1 MGLFHNYSKLSRLNH
16 RKHFHFLK
24 IKLPQSFNLTV
35 TQGSLE
41 IIHEPKKMYYSVIGI
56 ICILYQH
63 KPIEA
68 TLPKMAKMKEVQAPW
83 YECQRSEP
91 QKQD

>member
-1 MGLFHNYSKLSRLNH
+1 MGLFHNYSKLSRLNY

-41 IIHEPKKMYYSVIGI
+41 VIHEPKKIYHI
-56 ICILYQH
+56 IVFYCILYQH

-68 TLPKMAKMKEVQAPW
+68 TLLKIAKMKEVQAPW

>member
-1 MGLFHNYSKLSRLNH
+1 MNQKDV
-16 RKHFHFLK
+16 
-24 IKLPQSFNLTV
+24 P
-35 TQGSLE
+35 
-41 IIHEPKKMYYSVIGI
+41 YYSVIGI